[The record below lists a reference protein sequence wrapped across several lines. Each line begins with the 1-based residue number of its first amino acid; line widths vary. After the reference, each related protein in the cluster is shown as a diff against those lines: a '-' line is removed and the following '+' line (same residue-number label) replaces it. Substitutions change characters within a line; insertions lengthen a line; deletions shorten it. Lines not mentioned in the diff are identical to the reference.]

1 MTTALEAIAEQLQEL
16 EALRAQAAAL
26 ARRESELEALEA
38 SVAQAAEQPWGS
50 LAVARAE
57 QLGIMRG
64 REQAVMLIDQQLAWL
79 RPGHT
84 AATVLKALKSQI
96 ANL

>member
-1 MTTALEAIAEQLQEL
+1 MTTALETIAEQLQEL

-57 QLGIMRG
+57 QLGMMRG

-79 RPGHT
+79 RPGPT
-84 AATVLKALKSQI
+84 TTVLNALKSQL

>member
-26 ARRESELEALEA
+26 ARRESELEALEV

-79 RPGHT
+79 RPGP
-84 AATVLKALKSQI
+84 AATVLNTLKSQI

>member
-1 MTTALEAIAEQLQEL
+1 MTTALETIAEQLQEL

-26 ARRESELEALEA
+26 ARRESELEALEV

-57 QLGIMRG
+57 QLGMMRG

-79 RPGHT
+79 RPGPT
-84 AATVLKALKSQI
+84 TTVLNTLKSQI

>member
-1 MTTALEAIAEQLQEL
+1 MTTALETIAEQLQEL
-16 EALRAQAAAL
+16 ETLRAQAAAL

-79 RPGHT
+79 RPGPT
-84 AATVLKALKSQI
+84 TTVLNALKSQI

>member
-1 MTTALEAIAEQLQEL
+1 MTTALETIAEQLQEL
-16 EALRAQAAAL
+16 EALRAQAAVL
-26 ARRESELEALEA
+26 ARRESELEGREA

-79 RPGHT
+79 RPGT
-84 AATVLKALKSQI
+84 TTTVLNTLKSQI

>member
-1 MTTALEAIAEQLQEL
+1 MTTALETIAEQLQEL

-26 ARRESELEALEA
+26 ARWESELEGREA

-79 RPGHT
+79 RPGPT
-84 AATVLKALKSQI
+84 TTVLNALKSQI

>member
-1 MTTALEAIAEQLQEL
+1 MTTALETIAEQLQEL
-16 EALRAQAAAL
+16 EALRAQSTEL

-57 QLGIMRG
+57 QLGITRG
-64 REQAVMLIDQQLAWL
+64 RKEALLLIDQQLAWL
-79 RPGHT
+79 RPGPT
-84 AATVLKALKSQI
+84 TTVLNTLKSQI